1 MMCWDPHL
9 GIIGFMRLRSEV
21 RINSYM
27 MAQIRK
33 EISLSAKVVSLSFN
47 HTLWTF
53 GGKLP

>member
-1 MMCWDPHL
+1 MCWDPHL